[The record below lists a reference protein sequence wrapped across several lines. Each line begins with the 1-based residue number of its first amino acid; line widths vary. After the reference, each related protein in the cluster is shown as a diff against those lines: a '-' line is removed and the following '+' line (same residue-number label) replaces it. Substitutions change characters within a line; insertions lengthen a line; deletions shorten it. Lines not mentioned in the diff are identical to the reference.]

1 MEYVAIGVMGLL
13 IAGIIHQAII
23 SHLDCNNEELKKRK
37 DKRE

>member
-23 SHLDCNNEELKKRK
+23 SHLDCNNEEFKKKKDRK
-37 DKRE
+37 E